1 MRTVFLTLCFLVM
14 AYMDLNAQTTYE
26 WKKPPMSTEI
36 EVGVVT
42 LEVDGGHYWELYS
55 DNSQNE
61 DRIKNYTDEN
71 LYEKLLET
79 AKQKYAEQYPKFVL
93 RNFKSSIR
101 KKWNDP
107 TKYSNMTY
115 YSYDVSA
122 TVVVTDP
129 KLAAN
134 ENLSIAIDKALRNV
148 REGARLAIDNVS
160 VPSGTNREDYKD
172 NIVDVLL
179 DKGYKVVAKEYLEK
193 LYEEQQKQQS
203 GIYNDKT
210 TVQENNFSAIGY
222 YINVKVTES
231 SVRVSVV
238 NVSTGEYE
246 GNATITF

>member
-1 MRTVFLTLCFLVM
+1 MKRLVFLTLCFLVM
-14 AYMDLNAQTTYE
+14 AYMCLNAQTTYE

-42 LEVDGGHYWELYS
+42 LEVYRGYYWS
-55 DNSQNE
+55 DRDFTKDARNT
-61 DRIKNYTDEN
+61 ITDEQ
-71 LYEKLLET
+71 LYEKLLES
-79 AKQKYAEQYPKFVL
+79 AREKYAESYPQFKL
-93 RNFKSSIR
+93 RNFKWKDKSEESA
-101 KKWNDP
+101 
-107 TKYSNMTY
+107 SNYKMTNY
-115 YSYDVSA
+115 YYIVSA

-134 ENLSIAIDKALRNV
+134 ENLSAAIDKALRNV